1 MLSWDVAIHVP
12 ELTADRLIR
21 MAAEDLRFVGAWLS
35 DERNQ
40 GQLPYEHE
48 VDNNRKSF
56 VIRTFA
62 LSTVMAGR
70 LLHQLAEPDN
80 KARFKLAK
88 KLLRDG
94 WSEADILGHPDFD
107 NGSQSP
113 AAAADPASAI
123 KAQREALALDVLAGR
138 LTPEEWAR
146 RYQDIALAEAT
157 LSGMDM
163 KTTISLLDRTLFANP
178 AATAPRLSTA
188 TAAATAAEAELEQ
201 FLNADGA
208 DE

>member
-40 GQLPYEHE
+40 EQGPEDHDL
-48 VDNNRKSF
+48 DINRRGF

-62 LSTVMAGR
+62 LSAVMAGR
-70 LLHQLAEPDN
+70 LLAQLNEGDN

-94 WSEADILGHPDFD
+94 WSEADILAHPDFD

-113 AAAADPASAI
+113 AAAADPAAAI

-138 LTPEEWAR
+138 VTPEEWAR
-146 RYQDIALAEAT
+146 CYQRLALADLT
-157 LSGMDM
+157 LSGADP
-163 KTTISLLDRTLFANP
+163 KTMLALMDRTLFANP
-178 AATAPRLSTA
+178 TATAPRLSTA
-188 TAAATAAEAELEQ
+188 TAAATAAETELEQ